1 MEVFLGVPAV
11 DGSGIGTAFVIPEP
25 VKRAIPQHRIKI
37 DELNEGWE
45 RFEIA
50 VQTVT
55 LQLSEHLDSL
65 SKTSN
70 KDKAQREVFETYI
83 LMLGDPVFNKEVKE
97 NILYLDGGTGTLLQ
111 KAGLI
116 PGELPERWN
125 ITHPNIIAKIHK
137 SYYDAGSNVVNTN
150 TFGANVLKFS
160 NEELEEII
168 SAAVKN
174 ARRAGGESI
183 GAQPRWVAL
192 DIGPTGRMLKPYGD
206 LDFEDAVGEDLPD
219 RRHAPPDDVLAHQHA
234 EHRRFRRIFRFRIGK
249 VQAGSCGAGHKLQL
263 APALRTL

>member
-70 KDKAQREVFETYI
+70 K
-83 LMLGDPVFNKEVKE
+83 
-97 NILYLDGGTGTLLQ
+97 LLICSTTSS
-111 KAGLI
+111 LF
-116 PGELPERWN
+116 LSL
-125 ITHPNIIAKIHK
+125 T
-137 SYYDAGSNVVNTN
+137 
-150 TFGANVLKFS
+150 
-160 NEELEEII
+160 
-168 SAAVKN
+168 
-174 ARRAGGESI
+174 
-183 GAQPRWVAL
+183 
-192 DIGPTGRMLKPYGD
+192 
-206 LDFEDAVGEDLPD
+206 
-219 RRHAPPDDVLAHQHA
+219 
-234 EHRRFRRIFRFRIGK
+234 FRI
-249 VQAGSCGAGHKLQL
+249 A
-263 APALRTL
+263 

>member
-83 LMLGDPVFNKEVKE
+83 LMLGDPVFNKEVKVF
-97 NILYLDGGTGTLLQ
+97 L
-111 KAGLI
+111 
-116 PGELPERWN
+116 
-125 ITHPNIIAKIHK
+125 
-137 SYYDAGSNVVNTN
+137 
-150 TFGANVLKFS
+150 
-160 NEELEEII
+160 
-168 SAAVKN
+168 
-174 ARRAGGESI
+174 
-183 GAQPRWVAL
+183 
-192 DIGPTGRMLKPYGD
+192 
-206 LDFEDAVGEDLPD
+206 
-219 RRHAPPDDVLAHQHA
+219 
-234 EHRRFRRIFRFRIGK
+234 
-249 VQAGSCGAGHKLQL
+249 
-263 APALRTL
+263 

>member
-1 MEVFLGVPAV
+1 MEVFLVVPAV

-83 LMLGDPVFNKEVKE
+83 LMLGDPVFNKEVKDFYE
-97 NILYLDGGTGTLLQ
+97 KELFNIDLNNMLQNYVRRETFIFLNELKTLQ
-111 KAGLI
+111 
-116 PGELPERWN
+116 
-125 ITHPNIIAKIHK
+125 
-137 SYYDAGSNVVNTN
+137 
-150 TFGANVLKFS
+150 TFL
-160 NEELEEII
+160 
-168 SAAVKN
+168 
-174 ARRAGGESI
+174 
-183 GAQPRWVAL
+183 
-192 DIGPTGRMLKPYGD
+192 
-206 LDFEDAVGEDLPD
+206 VG
-219 RRHAPPDDVLAHQHA
+219 
-234 EHRRFRRIFRFRIGK
+234 F
-249 VQAGSCGAGHKLQL
+249 
-263 APALRTL
+263 